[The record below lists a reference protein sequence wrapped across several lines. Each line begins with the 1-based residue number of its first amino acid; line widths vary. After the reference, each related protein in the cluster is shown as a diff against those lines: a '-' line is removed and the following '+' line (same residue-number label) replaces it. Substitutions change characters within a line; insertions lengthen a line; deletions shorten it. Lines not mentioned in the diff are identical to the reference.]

1 MGVVRNVSSA
11 LLLACG
17 IVLTFAGLSSALGL
31 TVGGVTATIAA
42 IAALLYAGGAWLSRP
57 PVLAADGAD
66 TIIVFDRWLRAAS
79 GPAPGVPVPDWFPAA
94 MRSEIEAHCRAALRG
109 DHTHFSCEDGQHR
122 YAFEAAPVQ
131 SRDGVV
137 IYGVL
142 IAGAGVRSTTTAPD
156 FVVA

>member
-17 IVLTFAGLSSALGL
+17 VVLTFAGLSSALGF
-31 TVGGVTATIAA
+31 TVGGVVATIAA

-57 PVLAADGAD
+57 PVLAANGAD
-66 TIIVFDRWLRAAS
+66 TIIVFDQWLRAAS
-79 GPAPGVPVPDWFPAA
+79 GPAPGVPVPDQFPAA
-94 MRSEIEAHCRAALRG
+94 MRSEIDAHCRAALRG

-131 SRDGVV
+131 SRNGVV
-137 IYGVL
+137 VYGVL
-142 IAGAGVRSTTTAPD
+142 IAGSGVRSTTMAPD